1 MLAPRIELFDWL
13 LHNASKA
20 SYNLAYSNIQGV
32 SMGEYERITGFPFSD
47 EFDLGVNA
55 QEGACELKEVLCS
68 RYGCESDNI
77 VTTTGA
83 SEANFLV
90 FASLLAKGDDFI
102 IEQPGYQPMWLT
114 PEMLGARPIFWPRRF
129 HDKFWVDTESLEK
142 LFTKKT
148 KLVVLTNLHNPSG
161 VGTEKQTI
169 EMIARL
175 AGQHNAYVLVDEI
188 FLDGSFVSQPSSFGI
203 SNVIVTSSTTKIYGL
218 GGLHTGWIVASTN
231 VIEHC
236 QRLKAHSTGAS
247 AYTSELMTAQILR
260 KAREKLLQRFQ
271 KRSTENLYILEKW
284 MNEHSEW
291 FEWVKPDG
299 GLMCFPRYSLD
310 ISSVKLCTYLINTQ
324 KILLNPGS
332 FFNLE
337 GFIRMSYGCDTS
349 VLQDALAALEKG
361 LEELQTKR

>member
-32 SMGEYERITGFPFSD
+32 TMGEYERITSFPFSD

-55 QEGACELKEVLCS
+55 QEGAWELKEVLYS
-68 RYGCESDNI
+68 RYGCASDNI

-90 FASLLAKGDDFI
+90 FASLLAKGDEFI

-114 PEMLGARPIFWPRRF
+114 PAMLGARRISWPRRF
-129 HDKFWVDTESLEK
+129 HDKFRADIESLER
-142 LFTKKT
+142 LFSKKT

-161 VGTEKQTI
+161 VLTEKHTIQT
-169 EMIARL
+169 IARL
-175 AGQHNAYVLVDEI
+175 AKEHNAYVLVDEI
-188 FLDGSFVSQPSSFGI
+188 FLDGSFVSQPSSFGLP
-203 SNVIVTSSTTKIYGL
+203 NVIVTTSTTKIYGL
-218 GGLHTGWIVASTN
+218 GGLHTGWIVAPHH
-231 VIEHC
+231 VIELC
-236 QRLKAHSTGAS
+236 QRFKAHSTGAS
-247 AYTSELMTAQILR
+247 SYTSELMTAQILR
-260 KAREKLLQRFQ
+260 NAREKLIQRFQ
-271 KRSTENLYILEKW
+271 KRSTENLRCLEKW
-284 MNEHSEW
+284 MDEHAEW

-299 GLMCFPRYSLD
+299 GLVCFPRYSMD
-310 ISSVKLCTYLINTQ
+310 ISSLKLCTYLMDTQ

-337 GFIRMSYGCDTS
+337 GFIRLSYGCDTPL
-349 VLQDALAALEKG
+349 LQEALQALEKG
-361 LEELQTKR
+361 LEVLQT